1 MQQSL
6 AGKTVAILVANG
18 FDELDMTEP
27 QRALLAAGA
36 RPKLV
41 SPEPGLVN
49 GWLGKAW
56 GHYFPIDSALSTAL
70 AADFDA
76 LLIPGGERSIEK
88 LAGNPHTKRVIKGF
102 LDGGKPVA
110 AIGHAPVLLAG
121 AERASGR
128 VVACAAE
135 VRAELEAAGAQ
146 PSDEP
151 VVADGSLITFGAEVD
166 PHMLKSAIAK
176 HFADVVGTLADAA

>member
-6 AGKTVAILVANG
+6 VGKTVAILVANG

-36 RPKLV
+36 RPQVV

-56 GHYFPIDSALSTAL
+56 GHYFPIDAALATAL

-76 LLIPGGERSIEK
+76 LLIPGGERSVEK
-88 LAGNPHTKRVIKGF
+88 LAGNPHTRRMIKGF

-110 AIGHAPVLLAG
+110 AIGHAPVLLAA

-128 VVACAAE
+128 EVACTPA
-135 VRAELEAAGAQ
+135 VQAELEAAGARVSED
-146 PSDEP
+146 PTMI
-151 VVADGSLITFGAEVD
+151 DGTLITFAADVD
-166 PHMLKSAIAK
+166 PAEFKAAIAK
-176 HFADVVGTLADAA
+176 HFSEVVNSLAAAA